1 MKDWDNIES
10 IINKYLN
17 GEINVNYICEDF
29 IKVSLEDRKKYNI
42 KPFYNWK
49 NKEIINDDFFNDL
62 VDYIKIHNL
71 STLFLLDV
79 SNLLKRGFTWNEAVI
94 FYYNNRKPTHPKIR
108 NYLLQKKRGF
118 ITY

>member
-62 VDYIKIHNL
+62 VDYIIHDLN
-71 STLFLLDV
+71 ST
-79 SNLLKRGFTWNEAVI
+79 
-94 FYYNNRKPTHPKIR
+94 Y
-108 NYLLQKKRGF
+108 
-118 ITY
+118 